1 MIARPRGLCKPSR
14 ADVRQEEMG
23 TAEFAEVRG
32 AAGAYPARTGP
43 RYATLRRFALLGYA
57 TAFVIASLTWGVP
70 LQTQL
75 VILWTC
81 GGLACAS
88 IGRDR
93 SEIIQLA
100 KDWAP
105 LAAILLVYDFSR
117 GAVDSFGIPVHTH
130 FPVDFDRWM
139 FGGDVPTVW
148 LQERILDPH
157 HRNWWDTA
165 FTVVYSS
172 HFIAWLAIAGVLW
185 NRNREMFLGFTRR
198 LVTLG
203 FAGLAPYL
211 VYPATPPWMASD
223 MGIIGAVH
231 RSTARGWKVLD
242 LHTAQTFERG
252 QAVVNQV
259 AAVPSLHAGFS
270 ALIALYFLPRV
281 RWFWR
286 PLLLAY
292 PLAMAFSLVATGEH
306 YVFDILLGW
315 VYAGAVLAAW
325 DWWDRRKAERSAAA
339 PEGATTHAATAAPGS
354 A

>member
-1 MIARPRGLCKPSR
+1 
-14 ADVRQEEMG
+14 MG
-23 TAEFAEVRG
+23 TTEFAEVRG
-32 AAGAYPARTGP
+32 GVEPYPQGAGP
-43 RYATLRRFALLGYA
+43 RLKHVRRFALLAWA

-93 SEIIQLA
+93 SEIVQLL

-130 FPVDFDRWM
+130 FPADFDRWL
-139 FGGDVPTVW
+139 FGGDVPTIW

-157 HRNWWDTA
+157 QRNWWDTA

-198 LVTLG
+198 LITLG
-203 FAGLAPYL
+203 FAGLATYII
-211 VYPATPPWMASD
+211 YPASPPWMASD
-223 MGIIGAVH
+223 MGIIGEVH

-286 PLLLAY
+286 PLLVAY

-315 VYAGAVLAAW
+315 VYAAGVLVAW
-325 DWWDRRKAERSAAA
+325 NWWDRDKAARREADEARR
-339 PEGATTHAATAAPGS
+339 ATEAQMTGDVPPGQTL
-354 A
+354 